1 MEPKFKIGDRV
12 KVKAHG
18 SVADGMTG
26 TVLESDRMPYIR
38 FDVKSDGLHNCNGLC
53 EDGYGYA
60 INQSKLTKIRSK
72 KQETTETMKA
82 KFKVGQT
89 VIVSKKPIDKSGKP
103 HWVKSMD
110 CTKGKVGVVS
120 NVFEGLSGWYVNITG
135 DNFHGGY
142 SYHQDW
148 LKLVR
153 FDSDTTTETT
163 GITIPVS
170 ELKRIHDVAC
180 GEWKLKI
187 QSMVTPFQDEVFVS
201 NERIEEMLKAATSTQ
216 KPVVEDVFK
225 TYVRESKP
233 EFFNFGS
240 EYTLNLTSIRKP
252 IYIRH
257 GLANDGYEG
266 REIGFSSDYTT
277 ILVDEKGNETELI
290 SSHYLKFKIK
300 K

>member
-12 KVKAHG
+12 ELLKPIGNCEVPIGAI
-18 SVADGMTG
+18 G
-26 TVLESDRMPYIR
+26 TVDEICTVPYI
-38 FDVKSDGLHNCNGLC
+38 NW
-53 EDGYGYA
+53 DGYGNWA
-60 INQSKLTKIRSK
+60 ATQDKLKKVKSK
-72 KQETTETMKA
+72 KQKTTKTTKTMGA

-103 HWVKSMD
+103 SWVGGMD
-110 CTKGKVGVVS
+110 CTKGKVGVVY
-120 NVFEGLSGWYVNITG
+120 NVFLGDGGWYVNITG
-135 DNFHGGY
+135 DNFHSGY

-180 GEWKLKI
+180 SAWKLKI
-187 QSMVTPFQDEVFVS
+187 QSMVSPFQDEVFVS
-201 NERIEEMLKAATSTQ
+201 NEQIEEMLKAATSTQ

-240 EYTLNLTSIRKP
+240 EHTLDLTGSVKP
-252 IYIRH
+252 IYIRY

-266 REIGFSSDYTT
+266 REIGFSNNYTT
-277 ILVDEKGNETELI
+277 ILVDEEGNETELI